1 MLTLSGDDVVDRKA
15 EVVRKTR
22 ETEVRLKL
30 DLDGAG
36 ETKVECEEQFLRH
49 MVETLGRYADFD
61 LTLEAT
67 GDDVHHLVED
77 VAIVLGKTLK
87 QCLGETPI
95 ERTAFSTIPMDDA
108 LVQVAV
114 DIIER
119 PYADVDCPDALYTH
133 FFRSFAMS
141 SGITMHIMVIR
152 GYDEHHI
159 VEASFKALGR
169 ALRSAVRPRQSEL
182 STKDRPRV
190 SRK

>member
-1 MLTLSGDDVVDRKA
+1 MDRKT

-30 DLDGAG
+30 DLDGEGNAD
-36 ETKVECEEQFLRH
+36 VRCEEQFLRH
-49 MVETLGRYADFD
+49 MVGTLARYADFD
-61 LTLEAT
+61 LALEAR

-87 QCLGETPI
+87 QCLGESPI
-95 ERTAFSTIPMDDA
+95 ERTAFSLIPMDDA

-119 PYADVDCPDALYTH
+119 PYADVDCPNALYAH
-133 FFRSFAMS
+133 FLRSFAMS
-141 SGITMHIMVIR
+141 SGITLHVMVLR

-159 VEASFKALGR
+159 VEASFKALGK
-169 ALRSAVRPRQSEL
+169 ALRAAVRPRRSEL
-182 STKDRPRV
+182 STKDRPKV
-190 SRK
+190 STE

>member
-1 MLTLSGDDVVDRKA
+1 MDRKT

-30 DLDGAG
+30 DLDGKG
-36 ETKVECEEQFLRH
+36 VTEVECEEQFLRH
-49 MVETLGRYADFD
+49 MMETLGRYADFD
-61 LTLEAT
+61 LTLEAK

-95 ERTAFSTIPMDDA
+95 ERTAFSLIPMDDA

-119 PYADVDCPDALYTH
+119 PYADVDCPDDLYAH

-152 GYDEHHI
+152 GYDQHHI
-159 VEASFKALGR
+159 VEASFKALGK
-169 ALRSAVRPRQSEL
+169 ALRAAVLPRRSEL

-190 SRK
+190 SKG

>member
-1 MLTLSGDDVVDRKA
+1 MDRKT

-30 DLDGAG
+30 DLDGEG
-36 ETKVECEEQFLRH
+36 VTKVECEEQFLRH

-61 LTLEAT
+61 LTLEAK

-95 ERTAFSTIPMDDA
+95 ERTAFSLIPMDDA

-114 DIIER
+114 DNNRKAVRGRGLPGRSLR
-119 PYADVDCPDALYTH
+119 PLLPQLRHVLRDNHAHHGHP
-133 FFRSFAMS
+133 
-141 SGITMHIMVIR
+141 
-152 GYDEHHI
+152 GYDQHHI
-159 VEASFKALGR
+159 VEASFKALGK
-169 ALRSAVRPRQSEL
+169 ALRSAVRPRRSEL
-182 STKDRPRV
+182 STKDKPKV
-190 SRK
+190 SRG

>member
-1 MLTLSGDDVVDRKA
+1 MDRKT

-30 DLDGAG
+30 DLDGEG
-36 ETKVECEEQFLRH
+36 VTSVECQDQFLRH

-61 LTLEAT
+61 LTLEAK
-67 GDDVHHLVED
+67 GDDAHHLVED

-87 QCLGETPI
+87 QCLGDTPI
-95 ERTAFSTIPMDDA
+95 ERTAFSLMPMDDA

-119 PYADVDCPDALYTH
+119 PYADVDCPDGLYAH

-141 SGITMHIMVIR
+141 SGITLHILVIR
-152 GYDEHHI
+152 GFDEHHI
-159 VEASFKALGR
+159 VEASFKALGK
-169 ALRSAVRPRQSEL
+169 ALRSAVRPRRNEL

-190 SRK
+190 SSG

>member
-1 MLTLSGDDVVDRKA
+1 MDRKA

-36 ETKVECEEQFLRH
+36 EIKVECGDQFLRH

-61 LTLEAT
+61 LTLKAE

-77 VAIVLGKTLK
+77 VAIVLGKTVR
-87 QCLGETPI
+87 QCLGESPI
-95 ERTAFSTIPMDDA
+95 ERTAFSLVPMDDA

-119 PYADVDCPDALYTH
+119 PFADVDCPDTLYAH
-133 FFRSFAMS
+133 FLRSFAMS
-141 SGITMHIMVIR
+141 SGITLHVMVLR
-152 GYDEHHI
+152 GYDEHHM
-159 VEASFKALGR
+159 VEASFKALGK
-169 ALRSAVRPRQSEL
+169 ALRSAVRPRGSEL
-182 STKDRPRV
+182 STKDRPKV
-190 SRK
+190 SGK

>member
-1 MLTLSGDDVVDRKA
+1 MDRKS

-30 DLDGAG
+30 DLDGTG
-36 ETKVECEEQFLRH
+36 ETKVVCEEQFLRH
-49 MVETLGRYADFD
+49 MMETLGRYAGFD

-67 GDDVHHLVED
+67 GDDAHHLVED

-95 ERTAFSTIPMDDA
+95 ERTAFSLVPMDDA

-119 PYADVDCPDALYTH
+119 PYADVDCPDTLYTH
-133 FFRSFAMS
+133 FFR
-141 SGITMHIMVIR
+141 
-152 GYDEHHI
+152 
-159 VEASFKALGR
+159 
-169 ALRSAVRPRQSEL
+169 
-182 STKDRPRV
+182 
-190 SRK
+190 